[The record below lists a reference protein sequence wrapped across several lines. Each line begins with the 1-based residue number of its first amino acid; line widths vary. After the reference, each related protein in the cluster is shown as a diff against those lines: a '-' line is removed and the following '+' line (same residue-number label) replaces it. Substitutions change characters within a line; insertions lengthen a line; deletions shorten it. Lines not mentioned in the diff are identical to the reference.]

1 MIIIGEKINGS
12 IPSAGKAIAA
22 RDEAWIRNLAKI
34 QSEANADYIDC
45 CASVNEGELETMEW
59 LIGLIQ
65 DECDTPICI
74 DSPDPQVCVDA
85 MKLCKKTGIIMF
97 SGLRRERRQPDL

>member
-34 QSEANADYIDC
+34 QSEANADYIDLCTTLRAGEVAMLPARLSRVLEVGHTSGADGLLGFAAAFC
-45 CASVNEGELETMEW
+45 C
-59 LIGLIQ
+59 LI
-65 DECDTPICI
+65 
-74 DSPDPQVCVDA
+74 
-85 MKLCKKTGIIMF
+85 
-97 SGLRRERRQPDL
+97 